1 MIYEFRLPDIG
12 EGVVEGEVVRWLVS
26 EGEPL
31 REDQPMVEI
40 MTDKAT
46 VEIPAP
52 RAGRVGKR
60 MYAEGQL
67 CPVGKVLITIELDG
81 DAAAGA
87 GAAKSEASA
96 ETKAE
101 KKPEKKPEARS
112 ETRSETPAAAHGHAS
127 SSSQPSSSQPSSSQP
142 SSPSSPSWQSSA
154 PSSAPAS
161 FESAGHGNGTV
172 TKAAAVLAT
181 PATRKLARDTGVD
194 LRQVVGT
201 GPAGRIT
208 SLDVKEHQPGGGG
221 PATSQPPSPP
231 SARPPATIAR
241 DSGDVRLPF
250 RGLRKKIA
258 ENMVRSKQTA
268 AHFTYVEEIDCTDLV
283 KLRQRANQRLHERGV
298 KLSFLPF
305 IIKATVAALQRFP
318 QMNAALDEAA
328 GEIVQRRSY
337 HIGLATATA
346 AGLIVPVVRD
356 ADRRSLVDL
365 GQEIDRLAEATRTGK
380 ATREELG
387 GSTFTITSL
396 GALGGVLATPIIN
409 FPEVAILGV
418 HKIAK
423 RPAVSAA
430 GTEVVIRD
438 LMNLSISV
446 DHRVVDG
453 YDAARFVAEIKLS
466 LETPGLLFLESV

>member
-1 MIYEFRLPDIG
+1 MTYEFKLPDIG
-12 EGVVEGEVVRWLVS
+12 EGVVEGEVVRWLVK
-26 EGEPL
+26 EGDSL

-52 RAGRVGKR
+52 RAGRVAKR

-67 CPVGKVLITIELDG
+67 CPVGKVLITIDLDG
-81 DAAAGA
+81 AAAA
-87 GAAKSEASA
+87 TTTAAAAAKPAQAQTHASA
-96 ETKAE
+96 ADTAVH
-101 KKPEKKPEARS
+101 A
-112 ETRSETPAAAHGHAS
+112 TPTVSAAH
-127 SSSQPSSSQPSSSQP
+127 
-142 SSPSSPSWQSSA
+142 A
-154 PSSAPAS
+154 PGKS
-161 FESAGHGNGTV
+161 NGTR
-172 TKAAAVLAT
+172 TASVLAT
-181 PATRKLARDTGVD
+181 PATRKLARDMGVD
-194 LRQVVGT
+194 IREVAGT

-208 SLDVKEHQPGGGG
+208 SDDIREHHTGAGGEASTPRG
-221 PATSQPPSPP
+221 A
-231 SARPPATIAR
+231 ARPAVVALHTPAREAA
-241 DSGDVRLPF
+241 DVRVPF
-250 RGLRKKIA
+250 RGVRKKIA
-258 ENMVRSKQTA
+258 ENLVRSKHTA
-268 AHFTYVEEIDCTDLV
+268 AHYTYVEEVDCTDLV
-283 KLRQRANQRLHERGV
+283 TLRRRANERLGARGV

-305 IIKATVAALQRFP
+305 VIKATVAALQKFP
-318 QMNAALDEAA
+318 QLNATLDEAA

-337 HIGLATATA
+337 HIGLATATE

-365 GQEIDRLAEATRTGK
+365 AQEIDRLAEVTRTGR
-380 ATREELG
+380 ATRDELV
-387 GSTFTITSL
+387 GSTFTITSP

-423 RPAVSAA
+423 RPAVSAS

-453 YDAARFVAEIKLS
+453 LDAARFVAEIKGS